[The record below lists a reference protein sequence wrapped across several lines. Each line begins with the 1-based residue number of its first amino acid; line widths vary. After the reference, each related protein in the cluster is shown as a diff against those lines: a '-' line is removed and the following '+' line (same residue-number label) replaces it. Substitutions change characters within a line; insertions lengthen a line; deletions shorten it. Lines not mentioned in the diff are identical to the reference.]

1 MLDAELVLI
10 NKQVKIATSN
20 FMIALEKTQPDVIY
34 KVCLEILK
42 QYSFY
47 NAFIATADAPKIYM
61 QQFWYT
67 ITYDLTAKA
76 YFFTMGDQVF
86 EVNADLLYNS
96 LRITPKDPDHPFTLP
111 TPEKEIISFTNQL
124 GCTNVDFAD
133 LIWEEFKYQI
143 ASRLVS
149 KQKQELMPLLR
160 FTKLIVKSILSQNDQ
175 IYKRPISFHHVIK
188 LDPTLGN
195 LKFKNKGIKDPVFR
209 MPILELML
217 NDNIKATA
225 KYSEYLGK
233 LKGSKPV
240 KATSRGKGFL
250 TKQGVE
256 IAVKRVCVPKR
267 RRSKTIVEEVRQSK
281 EIAKDV
287 DSEETDKEPPV
298 RRPTSVVI
306 GGEVRRESDEEG
318 VDHSKKGSGEG
329 YRVTLEVPD
338 ELTLKRSNE
347 GAGVIPEVLDDL
359 SDYSNTSS
367 FDSEFIVEDISSDES
382 DVTKKA
388 DESNKMDDEKA
399 KEEHVRNQG
408 ENEQAGDAQAEVH
421 AFEPQSE
428 KPETTKVSSSRTLS
442 STEFTSQFLNDN
454 PDVNI
459 NEVLKDPVKPKVQ
472 SMVDIPVQ
480 QVKLTE

>member
-1 MLDAELVLI
+1 PVSEKQDKQQQQQNLIDVELVPI
-10 NKQVKIATSN
+10 NEQVKIATSN
-20 FMIALEKTQPDVIY
+20 FRIALKKSQPDVIY
-34 KVCLEILK
+34 K
-42 QYSFY
+42 
-47 NAFIATADAPKIYM
+47 
-61 QQFWYT
+61 FWYT

-76 YFFTMGDQVF
+76 FFFIMGDKVF
-86 EVNADLLYNS
+86 EANADLLRNALS
-96 LRITPKDPDHPFTLP
+96 ITPKYLDHPFTLP
-111 TPEKEIISFTNQL
+111 APEKEIISFINQL
-124 GCTNVDFAD
+124 GWKATAYDRPRFPMLQLLWGMVTCTNVNFVD
-133 LIWEEFKYQI
+133 LIW
-143 ASRLVS
+143 
-149 KQKQELMPLLR
+149 
-160 FTKLIVKSILSQNDQ
+160 FTKLIIKYILSQNDQ
-175 IYKRPISFHHVIK
+175 VSKSPLSFHHVIK
-188 LDPTLGN
+188 LDATLGN

-287 DSEETDKEPPV
+287 DSEETDEEPPV